1 MSATDDGHAAS
12 SATANGGA
20 NGGGSAA
27 AWRERAVE
35 RSLRGAR
42 ARALSRSER
51 FISAAS
57 DLLTE
62 TGRTDFTV
70 QQLVERS
77 KTSLRSF
84 YQHFGSKDELL
95 LALFEELIRA
105 NVEQWRAESE
115 QYDSYGDRLEA
126 IITRVYGS
134 ATGQGHGGMSR
145 ALTLYHLQLAESR
158 PDDFAAV
165 LGPQRDL
172 VLEIVQGGVA
182 AGEFRQD
189 IEPQQLTLIVMQTLV
204 AAAHM
209 HALGAYLTG
218 EPLSPDELWRFMA
231 GGLRHTTPTETGGA
245 RRRRP
250 VRGTRHA

>member
-1 MSATDDGHAAS
+1 MSTTDEHAAP
-12 SATANGGA
+12 AGPNAGPAGA
-20 NGGGSAA
+20 G
-27 AWRERAVE
+27 WRERAVE

-51 FISAAS
+51 FIAAAS
-57 DLLTE
+57 ELLTE

-115 QYDSYGDRLEA
+115 QYDSYGGRMQA
-126 IITRVYGS
+126 IIQRVYGS
-134 ATGQGHGGMSR
+134 ATGEGHGGMSR

-172 VLEIVQGGVA
+172 ILEIVQGGVA

-231 GGLRHTTPTETGGA
+231 GGLSTEAPTETGSPRRGRGARGA
-245 RRRRP
+245 RR
-250 VRGTRHA
+250 T

>member
-1 MSATDDGHAAS
+1 MTTSEDAQVGQ
-12 SATANGGA
+12 NGA
-20 NGGGSAA
+20 Q
-27 AWRERAVE
+27 WRERAIE

-42 ARALSRSER
+42 ARAMSRSER
-51 FISAAS
+51 FIKAAGE
-57 DLLTE
+57 LLSE

-95 LALFEELIRA
+95 LALFEEVIRSY
-105 NVEQWRAESE
+105 VGQWREESE
-115 QYDSYGDRLEA
+115 QYASYAERLQA
-126 IITRVYGS
+126 IILRLYGS
-134 ATGQGHGGMSR
+134 VSGEGYGEMSR

-158 PDDFAAV
+158 PDAFAAV
-165 LGPQRDL
+165 LAPQKDL
-172 VLEIVQGGVA
+172 ILDIIEGGVA

-189 IEPQQLTLIVMQTLV
+189 VDPQQLTLIVMQTIV

-218 EPLSPDELWRFMA
+218 EPLAPEELWRFIGA
-231 GGLRHTTPTETGGA
+231 GLGVETVQEPTRPRRP
-245 RRRRP
+245 RRR
-250 VRGTRHA
+250 G